1 MGMIVLDNCASI
13 YKDFFFGKDLQFDQ
27 FLILLSFSLWGLKF
41 FICKP
46 AFCVDFS
53 LISFGQPSWKDI
65 TVFFKRRW
73 LAFKYGM
80 YYVSQDHWYFKVYDI
95 KSTF

>member
-13 YKDFFFGKDLQFDQ
+13 YKDFFFFGKDLQFDQ

-46 AFCVDFS
+46 AFL
-53 LISFGQPSWKDI
+53 LIFP
-65 TVFFKRRW
+65 
-73 LAFKYGM
+73 
-80 YYVSQDHWYFKVYDI
+80 
-95 KSTF
+95 